1 MDKIKLKMENIAI
14 EFPGVKALKSVD
26 FSTEGGQLH
35 ALVGANGAGKSTLM
49 KVLAGDNT
57 HYTGQIY
64 INDKPVEIRAP
75 KEAKNLGIEIVYQE
89 VDTALIPYLSVAE
102 NVMFN
107 KLVNDMGSRVI
118 VNWKKMRR
126 EAKAVLE
133 KLNVTL
139 NVDEIVSE
147 LSLAQKQMVLISRC
161 MAGQC
166 RLLILDEPTAP
177 LSNTEAEELF
187 RVVRGLAKK
196 MLLSYSFPID

>member
-1 MDKIKLKMENIAI
+1 MDKIKLEMKDIAI
-14 EFPGVKALKSVD
+14 EFPGVKALKGVD
-26 FSTEGGQLH
+26 FTTEGGQIH

-64 INDKPVEIRAP
+64 IDGKPVEIRSP
-75 KEAKNLGIEIVYQE
+75 KEAKELGIEIVYQE

-107 KLVNDMGSRVI
+107 RLVNGMGSHI
-118 VNWKKMRR
+118 LVNWGKMRR
-126 EAKAVLE
+126 ESKEILK
-133 KLNVTL
+133 KLNVVL
-139 NVDEIVSE
+139 DPDAIVGD
-147 LSLAQKQMVLISRC
+147 LTLAQKQMVLIARC
-161 MAGQC
+161 MSGAC

-187 RVVRGLAKK
+187 RVVRGLAVQ
-196 MLLSYSFPID
+196 M